1 MRHSLLAAGLGATL
15 LLGIASCS
23 SESPGVSDLPVVD
36 DGVGAGYLE
45 NDRQEEIASSGELPE
60 EGGSVS
66 GDMLTLDDY
75 LASVA
80 FMAGV
85 EDPPHVDVIREV
97 DPRERSE
104 VIVECLQDQGIDAY
118 VVPEGGY
125 GTEFPTVQQEAV
137 NLATYVCEAQ
147 YPLMPVFY
155 RPFDVQTLDRVYT
168 YFSDVVAPCVQSAG
182 WESNLVS
189 REQFITRY
197 QATRELGSDF
207 LGLPDAIITR
217 CYGEIPAEVILGE

>member
-1 MRHSLLAAGLGATL
+1 MGHRWVTVGLGAVL
-15 LLGIASCS
+15 FFGVAACS
-23 SESPGVSDLPVVD
+23 SDTPGDGDAPVVD
-36 DGVGAGYLE
+36 VAVETPDTGDDGQGGVTPE
-45 NDRQEEIASSGELPE
+45 RELPE
-60 EGGSVS
+60 DGGAVS

-97 DPRERSE
+97 DPRERSGL
-104 VIVECLQDQGIDAY
+104 IVECFQEQGIDAY
-118 VVPEGGY
+118 EVAEGGY
-125 GTEFPTVQQEAV
+125 GTEFPTAQQEAV
-137 NLATYVCEAQ
+137 SLATYVCEAQ

-155 RPFDVQTLDRVYT
+155 RPFDVPTLDRVYD
-168 YFSDVVAPCVQSAG
+168 YFADVVAPCVESAG
-182 WESNLVS
+182 WDSDLVS

-207 LGLPDAIITR
+207 LGLPDAVIGS